1 MTVTSFLH
9 VLSEIYRMFR
19 YVRRTYERYFRT
31 FQRLIDYLHI
41 FSIVQRERI
50 KFVSLCLSQAQ
61 SIKLF
66 DNNCD
71 GCSCERSA
79 GWPGGAARRQQW
91 RSRNSL
97 LIFLAWLLTQSFVA
111 ETIILSLETILH
123 KSMFSSVTHN

>member
-1 MTVTSFLH
+1 MKSLFSGYTDAQIIIDVF
-9 VLSEIYRMFR
+9 
-19 YVRRTYERYFRT
+19 
-31 FQRLIDYLHI
+31 LIDYLHI

-111 ETIILSLETILH
+111 ETIILSLETINVQL
-123 KSMFSSVTHN
+123 SYS